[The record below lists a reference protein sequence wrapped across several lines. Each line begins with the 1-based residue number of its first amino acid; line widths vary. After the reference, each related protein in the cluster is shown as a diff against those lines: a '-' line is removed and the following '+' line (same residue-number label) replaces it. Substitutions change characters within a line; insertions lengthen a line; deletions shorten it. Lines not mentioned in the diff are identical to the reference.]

1 MIVIVGGRGGR
12 DGDLRS
18 RDARGE
24 QAARPAHRLNG
35 LVIGRRRAGG
45 ADYRRMR
52 RCARDRDAGAV
63 QPCGNA
69 PGAGRPSH
77 GYMGGERLEQRPPT
91 GREFGKADNL
101 QRAEDPRGM
110 TDTGGCGGDDVE
122 RPHHA
127 GRKLVED
134 GRFQARDSGETRMI
148 GRACGKIDAR
158 APGFVERVGCR
169 VDHAG
174 KSLDALQLPHR
185 RGRQG
190 RLDGRAQA
198 LIVDRTSKSAGKSDG
213 RLLERHDLEAVTTA
227 TTRREAA
234 LPHGE
239 ATVNNQGGSA
249 RYGHNPS
256 PNR

>member
-1 MIVIVGGRGGR
+1 MDEVKVDVGVGAQGQEMIVIVGGRSGR

-35 LVIGRRRAGG
+35 LVISRRRAGG
-45 ADYRRMR
+45 TDSRRMR
-52 RCARDRDAGAV
+52 RCARDRDAGAA

-69 PGAGRPSH
+69 PRTGRPSH
-77 GYMGGERLEQRPPT
+77 GDMGGERLEQRPPT
-91 GREFGKADNL
+91 GREFGKADDL
-101 QRAEDPRGM
+101 QRAEDRRGM

-134 GRFQARDSGETRMI
+134 GRFQARDGGETRMI

-158 APGFVERVGCR
+158 APGFVERVGRR

-198 LIVDRTSKSAGKSDG
+198 LVVDRAGEAARQPDG
-213 RLLERHDLEAVTTA
+213 GLLEGHDLKAV
-227 TTRREAA
+227 
-234 LPHGE
+234 
-239 ATVNNQGGSA
+239 ATVA
-249 RYGHNPS
+249 ACC
-256 PNR
+256 